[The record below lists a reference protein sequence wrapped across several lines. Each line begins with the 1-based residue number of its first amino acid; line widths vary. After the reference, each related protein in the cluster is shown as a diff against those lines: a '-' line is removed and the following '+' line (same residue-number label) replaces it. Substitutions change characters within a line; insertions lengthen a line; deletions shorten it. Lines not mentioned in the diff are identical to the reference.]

1 VPTKKPR
8 ARIGHNEEL
17 QICGYALEFRSMQR
31 TKLAEKIQ
39 SEVHWAG
46 KTPEIEVLERK
57 ISHYRKESIDD
68 PEDKAWHMATI
79 DKYPVPPQA
88 IPAILVCQKL
98 CLKDKVVLSIREAKW
113 ISRLYALMAEEV
125 RQDFVW
131 RHGVKWLDWK
141 SLRNEARSEAD
152 LDQSYQCDRKTES
165 ILPLRIEDGDHGA
178 IECPKCQAAIGIG
191 PTSQKAICAVCQG
204 QFDIVR
210 IPAGSEQS
218 DVMRKET
225 SITRNAPP
233 IIKDVGGLYRS
244 AKDYAHLEIIYQL
257 IGQPFDSAVMDKL
270 LVRMSFQTPNLDE
283 MHSWLPYLAMGVK
296 DTRELKEK
304 IRRAIDEGAHNQEG

>member
-1 VPTKKPR
+1 MPTKKPR

-68 PEDKAWHMATI
+68 PEDKAWSMATI
-79 DKYPVPPQA
+79 DKYPVAPQA

-98 CLKDKVVLSIREAKW
+98 CFRDKVVLSIREAKW
-113 ISRLYALMAEEV
+113 ISRLYALMSDEV

-131 RHGVKWLDWK
+131 RHGVKWLNWK
-141 SLRNEARSEAD
+141 SFNETRSGAG
-152 LDQSYQCDRKTES
+152 LDQSYQYDRKTES
-165 ILPLRIEDGDHGA
+165 RFSLRIEDGDHGA
-178 IECPKCQAAIGIG
+178 IECPNCQTAIGIG
-191 PTSQKAICAVCQG
+191 PTSRRVICAVCQG
-204 QFDIVR
+204 QFDIIR

-225 SITRNAPP
+225 SVTKNIPP
-233 IIKDVGGLYRS
+233 IIRDVGGLYRS
-244 AKDYAHLEIIYQL
+244 AKGYAHLEIIYDL
-257 IGQPFDSAVMDKL
+257 IGQPFDSALMDKL
-270 LVRMSFQTPNLDE
+270 LVGMSFQTPSLE
-283 MHSWLPYLAMGVK
+283 ELGSWLPYLAMGVK
-296 DTRELKEK
+296 DSRELKEK
-304 IRRAIDEGAHNQEG
+304 IRRAIDEGAHNKEG